1 MDSFLFQEL
10 SQLNETY
17 KKKMMDDMKN
27 QLMNMS
33 AVLDQFHKEQLE
45 ILQTMDEELLAKIET
60 ENIPSTVIL

>member
-1 MDSFLFQEL
+1 
-10 SQLNETY
+10 
-17 KKKMMDDMKN
+17 MMDDMKN

-45 ILQTMDEELLAKIET
+45 ILQEMDKELLAKIET